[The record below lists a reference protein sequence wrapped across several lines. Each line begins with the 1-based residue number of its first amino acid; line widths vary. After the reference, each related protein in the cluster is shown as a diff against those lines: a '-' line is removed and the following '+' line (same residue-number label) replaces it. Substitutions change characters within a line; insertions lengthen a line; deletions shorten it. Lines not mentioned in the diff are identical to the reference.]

1 MSSLTP
7 YILTGM
13 SLCAWLVKQVFAYS
27 DWLPTRRLKKAAGV
41 FVAVVA
47 ILMPSGREG
56 KGRRGDR
63 THDRTWS
70 VLPQRKDWW

>member
-47 ILMPSGREG
+47 ILMPGRG
-56 KGRRGDR
+56 GGVV
-63 THDRTWS
+63 HDEAAFITRFRAPPS
-70 VLPQRKDWW
+70 